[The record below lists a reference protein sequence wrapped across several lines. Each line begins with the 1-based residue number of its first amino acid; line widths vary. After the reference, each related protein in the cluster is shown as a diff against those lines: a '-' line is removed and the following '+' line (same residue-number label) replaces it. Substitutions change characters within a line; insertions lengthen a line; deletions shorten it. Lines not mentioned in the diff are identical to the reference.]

1 MIDLR
6 GTIVIYPICY
16 VPPTIISMWK
26 YALGSCWSSLSTVK
40 SVFCPTG
47 VCMGN
52 HVCSLHLPFEF
63 HTMLVKRGRCTQICS
78 RIKQTGSMHLQR
90 QSDQLQI
97 ADRCVVRNPTISQFY
112 TTLRLCSKHS
122 KIVLRGELEQ
132 RRTSHNVQWWG
143 LFNKPGSIK
152 VVYRLL
158 LGLLYARTT
167 IGKIA
172 YLGTFYTCLSI
183 HTVFS

>member
-1 MIDLR
+1 MYRPRLFP
-6 GTIVIYPICY
+6 Y
-16 VPPTIISMWK
+16 WK

-47 VCMGN
+47 ACMGN

-63 HTMLVKRGRCTQICS
+63 HIMLVKRGRCTQICS
-78 RIKQTGSMHLQR
+78 RKKKKKTVSMHLQK

-97 ADRCVVRNPTISQFY
+97 ADRCVVRNPTSSLFY
-112 TTLRLCSKHS
+112 TALRLCSKHS
-122 KIVLRGELEQ
+122 TRRQFTLRWSRKSFCRENSSKDEPH
-132 RRTSHNVQWWG
+132 TSSSDGDFQQ
-143 LFNKPGSIK
+143 PGSIK

-158 LGLLYARTT
+158 LGPLYARTT
-167 IGKIA
+167 IGKIG
-172 YLGTFYTCLSI
+172 YLGTFYTCISI